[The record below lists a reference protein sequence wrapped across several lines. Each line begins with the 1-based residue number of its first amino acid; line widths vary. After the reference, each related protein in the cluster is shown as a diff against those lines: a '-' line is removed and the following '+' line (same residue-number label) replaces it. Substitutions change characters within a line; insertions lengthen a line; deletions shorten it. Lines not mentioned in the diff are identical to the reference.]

1 MIWVSYALFPALH
14 WNRFARCGC
23 AFWGKLA
30 ILWLRCWIVDVM
42 AKIKVRND
50 IQQSPYADVLPRS
63 RGGIMRLLQRCSGL
77 TSGGYAL
84 VLVCS
89 GQDVHCQQQLL
100 ALLAYSV
107 IWARHNIV
115 NTRSLGPLNPN
126 WERSAVVLLRSLR
139 SNSYVEG
146 VPYALCT
153 WYEGA
158 NYKLSHDVLKY
169 WLRLWWRACTADYD
183 RRVLDIFRAVGVVFV
198 VTLSLARYSWRSRDH
213 FVLRIEDASE

>member
-1 MIWVSYALFPALH
+1 
-14 WNRFARCGC
+14 
-23 AFWGKLA
+23 
-30 ILWLRCWIVDVM
+30 M

-107 IWARHNIV
+107 IWARHIIV

-126 WERSAVVLLRSLR
+126 
-139 SNSYVEG
+139 
-146 VPYALCT
+146 
-153 WYEGA
+153 
-158 NYKLSHDVLKY
+158 
-169 WLRLWWRACTADYD
+169 
-183 RRVLDIFRAVGVVFV
+183 
-198 VTLSLARYSWRSRDH
+198 
-213 FVLRIEDASE
+213 